1 MAVSKNG
8 YLTLRKIQKLKEAE
22 IEVLAR
28 SLPEVNVQNAINSLK
43 RSRLVETV
51 KTVSRKIT
59 DSRSTRLVPKSVYA
73 ITVRG
78 AAAIKEFEAA
88 AARKAAL
95 INPPTFRK
103 ITPTQKEV
111 KKQELHLMQ
120 NWIIPER
127 DPNVSVVHTEINGH
141 TVKVTY
147 GNGYEYERY
156 SSPADL
162 TRYRPNPIKGIHSL

>member
-22 IEVLAR
+22 IEVLAK

-43 RSRLVETV
+43 RGRLVETV

-73 ITVRG
+73 LTVRG

-147 GNGYEYERY
+147 GDGYEYERY
-156 SSPADL
+156 SPPADL
-162 TRYRPNPIKGIHSL
+162 TRYRPNPIKGIHLL